1 MLIFIPKRREG
12 AKLSYSLTLK
22 TPPTSE
28 PISLA
33 EIKDYLK
40 ISDYADTSA
49 GLTIAES
56 ILIATRTPGTVNGL
70 SVDVLGYAVTVEMN
84 VGTVFAGG
92 TLDVKIQESN
102 DDATWVDWYSFAQI
116 TPANDNQTLKAV
128 YTGDNKYIRV
138 VGVLAVANADYAANV
153 ILNQGYTAEDTYL
166 TSLITAARQYCEDFQ
181 GRAYITQTW
190 ELALPCFYQEIE
202 IPKGNLQTVDSIT
215 YKDSLGVTTALVAD
229 TDYVTSIRGVV
240 GRVVPAYGKIWPW
253 FVPFPLDAVVV
264 TFTCGYGVAA
274 DVPEKVIQ
282 AMKLLISHWFTN
294 RTPVDQAMGNAK
306 EIEFTLSAL
315 LWMDRLVNV

>member
-1 MLIFIPKRREG
+1 M
-12 AKLSYSLTLK
+12 SYSLTLK

-40 ISDYADTSA
+40 ISDYSDTSA

-70 SVDVLGYAVTVEMN
+70 SVIVLGYAATVELN
-84 VGTVFAGG
+84 IGAILASG
-92 TLDVKIQESN
+92 TLDVKIQESP
-102 DDATWVDWYSFAQI
+102 DGVTWVDWYSFAQI
-116 TPANDNQTLKAV
+116 TPANDNQTLKAA
-128 YTGDNKYIRV
+128 YAGDNKYIRV
-138 VGVLAVANADYAANV
+138 VGVLAVANGDYAANV

-166 TSLITAARQYCEDFQ
+166 TSLITAARSYCEDFQ

-202 IPKGNLQTVDSIT
+202 VPKGNLQAIDSIT
-215 YKDSLGVTTALVAD
+215 YKNSVGVTTTLAAN
-229 TDYVTSIRGVV
+229 TDYVMSIRGIV

-264 TFTCGYGVAA
+264 TFTCGYGTAA

-294 RTPVDQAMGNAK
+294 RVPIDQAQGNAK
-306 EIEFTLSAL
+306 EISFTLSAL
-315 LWMDRLVNV
+315 LWQDRLVNV

>member
-1 MLIFIPKRREG
+1 M
-12 AKLSYSLTLK
+12 SYSLTLK
-22 TPPTSE
+22 TPPATE

-49 GLTIAES
+49 GLTIEES
-56 ILIATRTPGTVNGL
+56 ILIATKTPGTVNGL
-70 SVDVLGYAVTVEMN
+70 SVIVLGYAATVELN
-84 VGTVFAGG
+84 VGAILAGG
-92 TLDVKIQESN
+92 TLDVKIQEST
-102 DDATWVDWYSFAQI
+102 DDATWVNWYSFTQI

-128 YTGDNKYIRV
+128 YTGDNVYIRV

-153 ILNQGYTAEDTYL
+153 ILNQGYTAEDVYL
-166 TSLITAARQYCEDFQ
+166 TSLITAAREYCEDYQ
-181 GRAYITQTW
+181 SRAYITQSW

-215 YKDSLGVTTALVAD
+215 YKDSLGVTITLTAN
-229 TDYVTSIRGVV
+229 TDYVTSIRGIV

-253 FVPFPLDAVVV
+253 FTPFPLDAVVV
-264 TFTCGYGVAA
+264 TFTCGYGTAT

-294 RTPVDQAMGNAK
+294 RVPVLVGSISKDL
-306 EIEFTLSAL
+306 EFTLSAL